1 MITLRMSAAECE
13 QLRDRAAEAGLSVSA
28 YLRSCAFEV
37 ESLRLQV
44 KDTVAKLR
52 DQQTRPAR
60 QFRLWPWRS

>member
-52 DQQTRPAR
+52 DQQARPAR